1 MDTGHDVLDVG
12 AVLGETYRI
21 ESLIGRGGMGA
32 VWAAEHLRLPGKHVA
47 VKVLLDAAAG
57 GAEMLQRFRREAE
70 IASRLGHPN
79 IVEVLDFNTLP
90 TGQPYIVLEYLQGE
104 TLSARLASG
113 RLQLDEALAVTRQIG
128 SALQAAHRAGVVHRD
143 LKPDNVFLC
152 APEEDLPTKVKVLD
166 FGISKI
172 RGSQSLRTQDA
183 VLMGTPQYMSPEQA
197 TGKNTTVDARTD
209 VFALGAIVYEM
220 LGGQPAFAG
229 GSLAEVVYRV
239 VHGEPTPLR
248 ELAPALPPNV
258 LAAVERALQKD
269 PAARPQ
275 DIGAFILELTGRP
288 LSSFRAGQPMSLDS
302 GARFPEKT
310 LRSRSG
316 PTNPLPGSG
325 GAAAYQPVRSQ
336 AVTVPPAVS
345 EPSPRRLW
353 PVLLGVAVLG
363 ASAGGLGMLWSSRRG
378 PQRTPPAQ
386 TAAIGGLEP
395 TRRLE
400 PPPPPP
406 VVPAPADP
414 SAAASIP
421 AAGLAGQ
428 DSPRTTPPGITS
440 ASPERTPPAAG
451 PRPSREKHLKKL
463 RASQPAAE
471 PARATEP
478 ANTATVA
485 SAAPAKAT
493 EPAAVDGMKPE
504 VRKLLDQAEE
514 ALGQNKP
521 LEAARLVDQSFFV
534 QKTPLGYAIQARAAC
549 QRKDV
554 GAARAAFRNVA
565 DPQLK
570 QAVLHT
576 CVRQGVWLF

>member
-1 MDTGHDVLDVG
+1 MDAGRDVLDVG

-21 ESLIGRGGMGA
+21 QALIGRGGMGA

-57 GAEMLQRFRREAE
+57 GEEMLQRFRREAE

-104 TLSARLASG
+104 TLAGRLAGG
-113 RLQLDEALAVTRQIG
+113 RLQLEEALAITRQIG

-152 APEEDLPTKVKVLD
+152 TPEEDMPTRVKVLD

-183 VLMGTPQYMSPEQA
+183 ILMGTPQYMSPEQA

-209 VFALGAIVYEM
+209 VFAVGAIVYEM

-248 ELAPALPPNV
+248 ELAPALPENV
-258 LAAVERALQKD
+258 LSAVERALQKD

-288 LSSFRAGQPMSLDS
+288 LHSFHTGQPMGMDS
-302 GARFPEKT
+302 T
-310 LRSRSG
+310 LGEALEPTHTPRPTG
-316 PTNPLPGSG
+316 PTASWPKTRAS
-325 GAAAYQPVRSQ
+325 AREPVRSG
-336 AVTVPPAVS
+336 AVTVPPAVP
-345 EPSPRRLW
+345 EPASRRIW
-353 PVLLGVAVLG
+353 PFLAVMAVVGVALG
-363 ASAGGLGMLWSSRRG
+363 GVGVQWVSK
-378 PQRTPPAQ
+378 RTPPAPPPAQ
-386 TAAIGGLEP
+386 TASLGALEP
-395 TRRLE
+395 VKAIE

-406 VVPAPADP
+406 PVSVTPVHPDSPTEGKRPDGAGPLREKPPAHRHHTRVEAAKAKEPP
-414 SAAASIP
+414 SA
-421 AAGLAGQ
+421 LAVAEPVKAV
-428 DSPRTTPPGITS
+428 D
-440 ASPERTPPAAG
+440 PEPPPAA
-451 PRPSREKHLKKL
+451 
-463 RASQPAAE
+463 AAE
-471 PARATEP
+471 
-478 ANTATVA
+478 
-485 SAAPAKAT
+485 
-493 EPAAVDGMKPE
+493 GIKPE
-504 VRKLLDQAEE
+504 ARKLLDQAED
-514 ALGQNKP
+514 ALGKNKP
-521 LEAARLVDQSFFV
+521 LDAARLVDQSFYV

-549 QRKDV
+549 HRHDV
-554 GAARAAFRNVA
+554 GGARAAFRNIG

-570 QAVLHT
+570 QVVLRA

>member
-1 MDTGHDVLDVG
+1 VTDPLLDVG

-21 ESLIGRGGMGA
+21 QSLIGRGGMGA

-57 GAEMLQRFRREAE
+57 GDEMLQRFRREAE

-104 TLSARLASG
+104 TLASRLASG
-113 RLQLDEALAVTRQIG
+113 RLPLDEAMAITRQIG

-152 APEEDLPTKVKVLD
+152 TPEEDMPTKVKVLD

-248 ELAPALPPNV
+248 ELAPALPENV
-258 LAAVERALQKD
+258 LTAVERALQKN

-288 LSSFRAGQPMSLDS
+288 LHSFHTGQPRNVDS
-302 GARFPEKT
+302 ALGGLEPTHTPRPTPPTASWPKT
-310 LRSRSG
+310 HASSR
-316 PTNPLPGSG
+316 
-325 GAAAYQPVRSQ
+325 QPVRSG
-336 AVTVPPAVS
+336 AVTVPPAMP
-345 EPSPRRLW
+345 EAAPRRLW
-353 PVLLGVAVLG
+353 PFLVLVAVVGIALG
-363 ASAGGLGMLWSSRRG
+363 GVGVRLASRRH
-378 PQRTPPAQ
+378 PHPPKTQVAS
-386 TAAIGGLEP
+386 LEP
-395 TRRLE
+395 LEPVNRLE

-406 VVPAPADP
+406 PVAHPPLAVEPPPASEPTPRAEPKRVEHPAPVHEKPLPGKKKHARVD
-414 SAAASIP
+414 AAKASDQEIVVELEP
-421 AAGLAGQ
+421 AKGVEHAQ
-428 DSPRTTPPGITS
+428 
-440 ASPERTPPAAG
+440 PPA
-451 PRPSREKHLKKL
+451 PVT
-463 RASQPAAE
+463 PA
-471 PARATEP
+471 
-478 ANTATVA
+478 
-485 SAAPAKAT
+485 
-493 EPAAVDGMKPE
+493 DGIKPE
-504 VRKLLDQAEE
+504 ARKLLDEAED
-514 ALGQNKP
+514 ALSKNKP
-521 LEAARLVDQSFFV
+521 FDAARLVDQSFYI

-549 QRKDV
+549 QRHDV
-554 GAARAAFRNVA
+554 GGARAAFRNITQ
-565 DPQLK
+565 PQLR
-570 QAVLHT
+570 QVVLRT

>member
-1 MDTGHDVLDVG
+1 MDAGRDVLDVG

-21 ESLIGRGGMGA
+21 QALIGRGGMGA

-57 GAEMLQRFRREAE
+57 GEEMLQRFRREAE

-104 TLSARLASG
+104 TLAGRLAGG
-113 RLQLDEALAVTRQIG
+113 RLQLEETLAIARQIG

-152 APEEDLPTKVKVLD
+152 TPEEDMPTKVKVLD

-197 TGKNTTVDARTD
+197 IGKNTTIDGRTD
-209 VFALGAIVYEM
+209 VFAMGAMVYEM

-239 VHGEPTPLR
+239 VHGQPTPLR
-248 ELAPALPPNV
+248 ELAPARPENV
-258 LAAVERALQKD
+258 LAAVEHALQKD

-288 LSSFRAGQPMSLDS
+288 LHSFHTGQPRGVDS
-302 GARFPEKT
+302 ALGQPIEPTHTPHPTGPTASWPRTRLSTKEP
-310 LRSRSG
+310 LRSS
-316 PTNPLPGSG
+316 
-325 GAAAYQPVRSQ
+325 
-336 AVTVPPAVS
+336 AVTVPPAA
-345 EPSPRRLW
+345 PRPLW
-353 PVLLGVAVLG
+353 PFLAVLAVVG
-363 ASAGGLGMLWSSRRG
+363 LAGGGAGVLWMSKRRAPTVPP
-378 PQRTPPAQ
+378 PQPGLA
-386 TAAIGGLEP
+386 LEP
-395 TRRLE
+395 LKAIE

-406 VVPAPADP
+406 PAAPQIGAPTPAGSTRPPERVASAPPEPVRERPAVHEKPLRKQLHSTRPEPEPTAPAVASAEPAKAVEPPPPDP
-414 SAAASIP
+414 A
-421 AAGLAGQ
+421 
-428 DSPRTTPPGITS
+428 
-440 ASPERTPPAAG
+440 PPAASADG
-451 PRPSREKHLKKL
+451 VRPE
-463 RASQPAAE
+463 
-471 PARATEP
+471 T
-478 ANTATVA
+478 
-485 SAAPAKAT
+485 
-493 EPAAVDGMKPE
+493 
-504 VRKLLDQAEE
+504 RKLLEQAED
-514 ALGQNKP
+514 ALTKNKP
-521 LEAARLVDQSFFV
+521 LDAARLVDQSFFI

-549 QRKDV
+549 QRRDV
-554 GAARAAFRNVA
+554 GAARAAFRNLS

-570 QAVLHT
+570 QLVLHT

>member
-1 MDTGHDVLDVG
+1 MDAGRDVLDVG

-21 ESLIGRGGMGA
+21 QSLIGRGGMGA

-47 VKVLLDAAAG
+47 VKVLLDAASG
-57 GAEMLQRFRREAE
+57 GEEMLQRFRREAE

-104 TLSARLASG
+104 TLASRLASG
-113 RLQLDEALAVTRQIG
+113 RLQLDETMAITRQIG

-152 APEEDLPTKVKVLD
+152 TPEEDMPTKVKVLD

-183 VLMGTPQYMSPEQA
+183 ILMGTPQYMSPEQA
-197 TGKNTTVDARTD
+197 TGKNTAVDARTD

-248 ELAPALPPNV
+248 ELAPALPENV
-258 LAAVERALQKD
+258 LTAVERALQKD

-288 LSSFRAGQPMSLDS
+288 LHSFHTGQPRNVDS
-302 GARFPEKT
+302 AVGELEPTHTPRPT
-310 LRSRSG
+310 G
-316 PTNPLPGSG
+316 PTASWPKTRASSRE
-325 GAAAYQPVRSQ
+325 PVRSG
-336 AVTVPPAVS
+336 AVTVPPAMP
-345 EPSPRRLW
+345 EAAPRRLW
-353 PVLLGVAVLG
+353 PFLVLVAVVGIALG
-363 ASAGGLGMLWSSRRG
+363 GVGVRLASRRHAH
-378 PQRTPPAQ
+378 PPKTQMAS
-386 TAAIGGLEP
+386 LEP
-395 TRRLE
+395 LEPVKRLE

-406 VVPAPADP
+406 VAHPQLTVEPPPARDPAPPVEPHRIEAP
-414 SAAASIP
+414 P
-421 AAGLAGQ
+421 AVHEK
-428 DSPRTTPPGITS
+428 PPPGKKHRVRAEGAK
-440 ASPERTPPAAG
+440 ASEA
-451 PRPSREKHLKKL
+451 
-463 RASQPAAE
+463 Q
-471 PARATEP
+471 
-478 ANTATVA
+478 TVA
-485 SAAPAKAT
+485 SAEPAKAI
-493 EPAAVDGMKPE
+493 EHEAPPAPTTPADGIQPE
-504 VRKLLDQAEE
+504 ARKLLDQAED
-514 ALGQNKP
+514 ALSKGKP
-521 LEAARLVDQSFFV
+521 LDAARLVDQSFYI

-549 QRKDV
+549 QRHDV
-554 GAARAAFRNVA
+554 GGARAAFRNITQ
-565 DPQLK
+565 PQLK
-570 QAVLHT
+570 QIVLRT

>member
-1 MDTGHDVLDVG
+1 MDTGRDVLNVG

-21 ESLIGRGGMGA
+21 QSLIGRGGMGA

-57 GAEMLQRFRREAE
+57 GEEMLQRFRREAE

-104 TLSARLASG
+104 TLAARLASG
-113 RLQLDEALAVTRQIG
+113 RLQLDEALAITRQIG

-152 APEEDLPTKVKVLD
+152 TPEEDMPTRVKVLD

-183 VLMGTPQYMSPEQA
+183 ILMGTPQYMSPEQA

-248 ELAPALPPNV
+248 ELAPALPENV
-258 LAAVERALQKD
+258 LTSVERALQKD
-269 PAARPQ
+269 PAKRPQ

-288 LSSFRAGQPMSLDS
+288 LHSFHTGQPRNVDS
-302 GARFPEKT
+302 AVGTLEPTHTPHPTGATGSWPKT
-310 LRSRSG
+310 RASSRE
-316 PTNPLPGSG
+316 
-325 GAAAYQPVRSQ
+325 PVRSG
-336 AVTVPPAVS
+336 AVTVPPAMP
-345 EPSPRRLW
+345 EAAPRRLW
-353 PVLLGVAVLG
+353 PFLVLVAVVGVALG
-363 ASAGGLGMLWSSRRG
+363 GVGVRLASRKHRA
-378 PQRTPPAQ
+378 PAPTQ
-386 TAAIGGLEP
+386 VASLDSLEP
-395 TRRLE
+395 IKRIE

-406 VVPAPADP
+406 
-414 SAAASIP
+414 P
-421 AAGLAGQ
+421 AAH
-428 DSPRTTPPGITS
+428 PPQ
-440 ASPERTPPAAG
+440 
-451 PRPSREKHLKKL
+451 L
-463 RASQPAAE
+463 AAE
-471 PARATEP
+471 PAPGKQSPASEPARPEPPAHEKPLPARKHHARIEGAKATEP
-478 ANTATVA
+478 QTVA
-485 SAAPAKAT
+485 SAAPVKAV
-493 EPAAVDGMKPE
+493 EPEPPPPPPATPADGIKPDA
-504 VRKLLDQAEE
+504 RKLLDQAED
-514 ALGQNKP
+514 ALSKNKP
-521 LEAARLVDQSFFV
+521 LDAARLVDQSFFI

-549 QRKDV
+549 QRHDV
-554 GAARAAFRNVA
+554 GGARAAFRNITE
-565 DPQLK
+565 PQLK
-570 QAVLHT
+570 QIVLRT

>member
-1 MDTGHDVLDVG
+1 MDAGRDVLDVG

-21 ESLIGRGGMGA
+21 QALIGRGGMGA

-57 GAEMLQRFRREAE
+57 GEEMLQRFRREAE

-104 TLSARLASG
+104 TLAGRLASG
-113 RLQLDEALAVTRQIG
+113 RLQLEETLAITRQIG

-152 APEEDLPTKVKVLD
+152 TPEEDVPTRVKVLD

-183 VLMGTPQYMSPEQA
+183 ILMGTPQYMSPEQA

-209 VFALGAIVYEM
+209 VFAVGAIVYEM

-239 VHGEPTPLR
+239 VHGTPTPLR
-248 ELAPALPPNV
+248 ELAPALPENV
-258 LAAVERALQKD
+258 LSAVERALQKD

-288 LSSFRAGQPMSLDS
+288 LHSFHTGQPVGMDFSIGQSLE
-302 GARFPEKT
+302 PT
-310 LRSRSG
+310 HTPHPTG
-316 PTNPLPGSG
+316 PTGSWPRTRPSSRE
-325 GAAAYQPVRSQ
+325 PVRSG
-336 AVTVPPAVS
+336 AVTVPPAAVP
-345 EPSPRRLW
+345 EPARRRTW
-353 PVLLGVAVLG
+353 PFLAVVAVVGVALGGAGVLWT
-363 ASAGGLGMLWSSRRG
+363 SKRS
-378 PQRTPPAQ
+378 
-386 TAAIGGLEP
+386 
-395 TRRLE
+395 
-400 PPPPPP
+400 PPPPPTQT
-406 VVPAPADP
+406 
-414 SAAASIP
+414 
-421 AAGLAGQ
+421 AGLAPLEPVKRIEAPPPPPAVP
-428 DSPRTTPPGITS
+428 SPPEPVARSPEASAAREPVTPEGSRPEAAGVR
-440 ASPERTPPAAG
+440 ERTPGRRHRA
-451 PRPSREKHLKKL
+451 HLETAK
-463 RASQPAAE
+463 
-471 PARATEP
+471 ATEP
-478 ANTATVA
+478 HATVA
-485 SAAPAKAT
+485 SAEPAKAV
-493 EPAAVDGMKPE
+493 EPDPPAAPAAGDGIKPE
-504 VRKLLDQAEE
+504 ARKLLDQAED
-514 ALGQNKP
+514 ALGKNKP
-521 LEAARLVDQSFFV
+521 LDAARLVDQSFFV

-549 QRKDV
+549 QRHDV
-554 GAARAAFRNVA
+554 GGARAAFRNVG

-570 QAVLHT
+570 QIVLRT

>member
-1 MDTGHDVLDVG
+1 VTDPLLDVG

-21 ESLIGRGGMGA
+21 QSLIGRGGMGA

-57 GAEMLQRFRREAE
+57 GDEMLQRFRREAE

-104 TLSARLASG
+104 TLASRLASG
-113 RLQLDEALAVTRQIG
+113 RLPLDEAMAITRQIG

-152 APEEDLPTKVKVLD
+152 TPEEDMPTKVKVLD

-248 ELAPALPPNV
+248 ELAPALPENV
-258 LAAVERALQKD
+258 LTAVERALQKN

-288 LSSFRAGQPMSLDS
+288 LHSFHTGQPRNVDS
-302 GARFPEKT
+302 ALGGLEPTHTPRPTPPTASWPKT
-310 LRSRSG
+310 HASSR
-316 PTNPLPGSG
+316 
-325 GAAAYQPVRSQ
+325 QPVRSG
-336 AVTVPPAVS
+336 AVTVPPAMP
-345 EPSPRRLW
+345 EAAPRRLW
-353 PVLLGVAVLG
+353 PFLVLVAVVGIALG
-363 ASAGGLGMLWSSRRG
+363 GVGVRLASRRH
-378 PQRTPPAQ
+378 PHPPKTQVAS
-386 TAAIGGLEP
+386 LEP
-395 TRRLE
+395 LEPVNRLE

-406 VVPAPADP
+406 PVAHPQLAVEPPPASEPTPRAEPKRVEHPAPVHEKPLPGKKKHARVD
-414 SAAASIP
+414 AAKASDQEIVVELEP
-421 AAGLAGQ
+421 AKGVEHAQ
-428 DSPRTTPPGITS
+428 
-440 ASPERTPPAAG
+440 PPA
-451 PRPSREKHLKKL
+451 PVT
-463 RASQPAAE
+463 PA
-471 PARATEP
+471 
-478 ANTATVA
+478 
-485 SAAPAKAT
+485 
-493 EPAAVDGMKPE
+493 DGIKPE
-504 VRKLLDQAEE
+504 ARKLLDEAED
-514 ALGQNKP
+514 ALSKNKP
-521 LEAARLVDQSFFV
+521 FDAARLVDQSFYI

-549 QRKDV
+549 QRHDV
-554 GAARAAFRNVA
+554 GGARAAFRNITQ
-565 DPQLK
+565 PQLR
-570 QAVLHT
+570 QVVLRT